1 MSVLVNTWL
10 KVNIISYSRI
20 NKEGAHGTP
29 TVGSSPEGLPA
40 EMYIFEKDKKP
51 RPKKWKK

>member
-51 RPKKWKK
+51 GPKKWKK